1 MIKVLYKIALLS
13 IVIVSATL
21 LYQKH
26 TYAYHTLV
34 HIDPIPHTKALIKE
48 AHYMDA
54 HEYLNYFISFD
65 YVKKNPQ
72 AQQLLAKIQEKRDS
86 LSYQSDKI
94 LEGVRTGTS
103 DEIIGQASA
112 IGSDF
117 FVVGDIRDIFI
128 EAKHYFNNEKVDTLL
143 FALSGIGLV
152 ATAGTVFTA
161 GSVAVAKAGI
171 SVLKLAQKSKRI
183 PSWLST
189 FIIRESKQIRKTK
202 NIASLNPLFHTL
214 KTLQKH
220 TGLTQTLKLLS
231 QTTSFK
237 ELKQLTKL
245 SKRYGKSTSTLLK
258 LSDKQILI
266 QANKLKHIDTKTI
279 ALASSYGKSGFT
291 HLFKDGGIH
300 FLKTTKRLKAY
311 AKVGY
316 KGEIWKLLLWSMKH
330 IHDSMLIAFM
340 LLSSLLL
347 IPFRKLRP
355 THT

>member
-1 MIKVLYKIALLS
+1 MIKVLYKITLLS
-13 IVIVSATL
+13 IVIISSIL

-48 AHYMDA
+48 SHYMDA
-54 HEYLNYFISFD
+54 YEYLNYFISFD
-65 YVKKNPQ
+65 YVKNNPQ
-72 AQQLLAKIQEKRDS
+72 AHQLLAEIEEKRDS
-86 LSYQSDKI
+86 LSYQSDKMF
-94 LEGVRTGTS
+94 EGIRTGTS
-103 DEIIGQASA
+103 DEVIGQVSA

-117 FVVGDIRDIFI
+117 FVVGDIRDLFV
-128 EAKHYFNNEKVDTLL
+128 ETKHYLNNEKVDTLL

-152 ATAGTVFTA
+152 ATVGTVFSA
-161 GSVAVAKAGI
+161 GSAAVAKAGI

-183 PSWLST
+183 PSWLSK

-202 NIASLNPLFHTL
+202 NISSLNPLFQTL

-220 TGLTQTLKLLS
+220 SGLSQTLKLLS
-231 QTTSFK
+231 QTSSLK
-237 ELKQLTKL
+237 ELQKLTNL
-245 SKRYGKSTSTLLK
+245 TKRYGKNTSSLLK

-279 ALASSYGKSGFT
+279 ELASSYGKSGFS
-291 HLFKDGGIH
+291 HLLKGGGIH

-311 AKVGY
+311 AKIGY
-316 KGEIWKLLLWSMKH
+316 KGEIWKLILWSMKH
-330 IHDSMLIAFM
+330 INDLMLITLM

-347 IPFRKLRP
+347 LPFRKLIP
-355 THT
+355 TNR